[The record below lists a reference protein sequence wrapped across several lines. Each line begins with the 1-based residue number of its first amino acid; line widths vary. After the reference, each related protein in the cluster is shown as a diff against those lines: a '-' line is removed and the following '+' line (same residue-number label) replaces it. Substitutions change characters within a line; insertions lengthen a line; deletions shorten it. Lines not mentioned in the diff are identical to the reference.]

1 MANNRHARS
10 TVVDSIFAGGGEMGA
25 LMDAHDWSTS
35 PIGYPETWPQALR
48 SAVSMMLPSRHVM
61 FVAWGPELAFLYN
74 DAYRPVFG
82 KKHPWALGR
91 PFREIWSEVWNDV
104 VPLVETALRGEATW
118 SENLP
123 LVLERN
129 GYPEDCWF
137 TFSYSPLRDERGTVV
152 GLFCAAAETTE
163 RVLAERHLL
172 AERERQRLLFE
183 QVPGF
188 VAILRGPDHVFEYVN
203 DAYDRVAGKRGYVGK
218 PVRAVFP
225 DLEGTGLF
233 EALDRAFAT
242 GEPYVA
248 RDVPLNLQRTPGATP
263 DPVILSFTYQPIVDE
278 RGDITGI
285 FIQGQDVTQEHQALA
300 AVHAERDRQLMLLQ
314 QMPGFVAVLI
324 GPNHV
329 FEYVNDAYVDMVGP
343 RNFIGRSVREAFPE
357 LEGQGFFEK
366 LDSVQATGEPI
377 SLKAAPIRFA
387 GEARD
392 RFIDLLY
399 QPIRNAAGAVT
410 GIFAAGYDITDRVR
424 ADQARVAIEARVD
437 ALNEN
442 IERSIVE
449 RADDRSLVW
458 RISPDLLGVLRA
470 DGHFETTNPAWQ
482 TMLGWSEPEVI
493 SMKIF
498 EMLHP
503 EDVARTREGF
513 DAILAGNTVVNFE
526 NRYRCKDG
534 GYRILSWLGVPEL
547 DKIYCI
553 GRDITAERS
562 AAEKLSVAEAA
573 LRQSYKMEAMGRL
586 TGGVAHDFNNLLT
599 PIIGSLDMLRRRG
612 IGNDRERRLIDG
624 ALQSAD
630 RAKTLVQRLL
640 AFARRQPLQA
650 VAVDLSVLIEG
661 MASLIGSTVGPNID
675 VRVELDENLP
685 SANADANQLEMAI
698 LNLGVNARDAMPNG
712 GTLRITAA
720 SETVHGDHRSGLV
733 HGHYVRLSV
742 ADTGTGMDDA
752 ILARATEPFFS
763 TKGIGQGTGLGLSM
777 VHGLVSQ
784 LGGGLTIVS
793 EPGQGTV
800 VELWLPV
807 NFGPPIADDQMPRA
821 PLPVTARD
829 RVLLVDDEELVRMS
843 TAAML
848 ADLGYEVIEAT
859 SAEQALQL
867 LNEGAAPDLVVTD
880 HLMPG
885 MSGTD
890 LALEMRARKPD
901 LPILIVSGYAEAEGI
916 APDLPRLTKPFL
928 YVELTRSLADL
939 RRGIRSPS
947 Q

>member
-1 MANNRHARS
+1 
-10 TVVDSIFAGGGEMGA
+10 
-25 LMDAHDWSTS
+25 
-35 PIGYPETWPQALR
+35 
-48 SAVSMMLPSRHVM
+48 M

-91 PFREIWSEVWNDV
+91 PFREIWSEVWNEV
-104 VPLVETALRGEATW
+104 LPLVETALRGEATW

-137 TFSYSPLRDERGTVV
+137 TFSYSPLRDENGKVA

-163 RVLAERHLL
+163 RVLGERRLV

-203 DAYDRVAGKRGYVGK
+203 DAYDRVAGKRGFVGK
-218 PVRAVFP
+218 TVRAAFP
-225 DLEGTGLF
+225 DLAGTGLF
-233 EALDRAFAT
+233 NALDRAFTT

-248 RDVPLNLQRTPGATP
+248 RDVPLTLQRTAGAEP
-263 DPVILSFTYQPIVDE
+263 DSLILSFTCQPIIDE
-278 RGDITGI
+278 HGDITGI

-300 AVHAERDRQLMLLQ
+300 AVRAERDRQLMLLQ
-314 QMPGFVAVLI
+314 QMPGFVAVLV

-329 FEYVNDAYVDMVGP
+329 YEYVNDAYVDMVGP
-343 RNFIGRSVREAFPE
+343 RDFVGRSVREVFPE
-357 LEGQGFFEK
+357 LEGQGFYET

-377 SLKAAPIRFA
+377 SVKAAPIRLA

-392 RFIDLLY
+392 RFIDVVY
-399 QPIRNAAGAVT
+399 QPIRNAAGEIT
-410 GIFAAGYDITDRVR
+410 GIFAGGYDITERVR
-424 ADQARVAIEARVD
+424 ADKARAAIEARVD
-437 ALNEN
+437 ALNED

-482 TMLGWSEPEVI
+482 TMLGWSEPELI
-493 SMKIF
+493 SMSIF

-503 EDVARTREGF
+503 EDAGRTREGF

-534 GYRILSWLGVPEL
+534 GYRTLSWVGVPEL

-553 GRDITAERS
+553 GRDITAERG

-573 LRQSYKMEAMGRL
+573 LRQSQKMEAMGQL

-612 IGNDRERRLIDG
+612 IGSDRERRLIDG

-630 RAKTLVQRLL
+630 RAKTVVQRLL
-640 AFARRQPLQA
+640 AFARRQPLHA
-650 VAVDLSVLIEG
+650 VAVDLGKLVDG

-675 VRVELDENLP
+675 VRVELGENLP
-685 SANADANQLEMAI
+685 PANADANQLEMAI

-712 GTLRITAA
+712 GTLTVTAA
-720 SETVHGDHRSGLV
+720 CESVRGDHRSGLA
-733 HGHYVRLSV
+733 HGRYVRLSV
-742 ADTGTGMDDA
+742 ADTGTGMDETT
-752 ILARATEPFFS
+752 LARATEPFFS

-793 EPGQGTV
+793 ELGQGTV

-807 NFGPPIADDQMPRA
+807 NFGPLVPDEEMRVA
-821 PLPVTARD
+821 PVSVTSRGC
-829 RVLLVDDEELVRMS
+829 VLLVDDEELVRMS
-843 TAAML
+843 TAGML
-848 ADLGYEVIEAT
+848 ADLGYDVIEAN
-859 SAEQALQL
+859 SAEQALHL
-867 LNEGAAPDLVVTD
+867 LNEGTAPDLVVTD

-885 MSGTD
+885 MSGTE
-890 LALEMRARKPD
+890 LALEMRAREPG
-901 LPILIVSGYAEAEGI
+901 LPILIVSGYAEVEGI
-916 APDLPRLTKPFL
+916 APDLPRLTKPFR
-928 YVELTRSLADL
+928 YVELAESLAGL
-939 RRGIRSPS
+939 GRGIRSR
-947 Q
+947 